1 MADFKAKE
9 RPLSG
14 FEKAVFAHAGIFLIG
29 ATWALG
35 GNAGYV
41 RPPLAVWGS
50 LGAFITLA
58 GALSDKR
65 RSDISRRPLAWLWPL
80 GLFNV
85 LVIAS
90 CFTPLLRE
98 VQMGASSFLT
108 PIPVPTWRPAAAEP
122 SKALQ
127 TLWLFDAIY
136 ISCFNIA
143 FVFRHRRG
151 LRGLMALAIVNALV
165 LTVFGT
171 IQRLVGA
178 KGIFFGAVVIPN
190 AEFFSSFIYRNHW
203 GAFILLI
210 IGLTLGLIRYHGRR
224 NRTRG
229 FFHTPAFGGLIA
241 ILAFAITLPLSGS
254 RSGSLFAAIIL
265 AGAFFNW
272 FRRMIRDRRSY
283 AESITIP
290 VAGAVVAIIVAVSAI
305 WYLAG
310 NVIAVRI
317 ATTQEQVATM
327 RERGDI
333 GGRNVLYADTLHMAG
348 DRIWFGWGMASL
360 PHVFWF
366 YNTQP
371 PNPVDRIPVVYH
383 DAHSD
388 WLQALAEHGIFGTA
402 LLGLCALVPLVK
414 ARQSRFKNPVARY
427 PLVACGLVLIY
438 AMIEF
443 PFGNV
448 AVVLTWWFCFFSAL
462 RYAQLERS
470 LMEGSHPVPTVP
482 AAELPAH

>member
-1 MADFKAKE
+1 MEDLKSKD
-9 RPLSG
+9 RSLSG
-14 FEKAVFAHAGIFLIG
+14 FEKAVFVHMGVFMIG

-41 RPPLAVWGS
+41 RTPLAIWGS

-80 GLFNV
+80 GLFNAIV
-85 LVIAS
+85 VIAS
-90 CFTPLLRE
+90 FTPLLRE
-98 VQMGASSFLT
+98 VQLGGSSFLT
-108 PIPVPTWRPAAAEP
+108 TIQIPTWRPASAEP
-122 SKALQ
+122 AKAIQ
-127 TLWLFDAIY
+127 ALWLFDAMY
-136 ISCFNIA
+136 ISCFNVA

-151 LRGLMALAIVNALV
+151 IRWLMTLAITNALI

-190 AEFFSSFIYRNHW
+190 ADFFSSFIYRNHW
-203 GAFILLI
+203 GAFILLVM
-210 IGLTLGLIRYHGRR
+210 GLTLGLIRYHSRR

-229 FFHTPAFGGLIA
+229 FFHSPGFGGLLA

-254 RSGSLFAAIIL
+254 RSASLFAAILL

-283 AESITIP
+283 AESIALP
-290 VAGAVVAIIVAVSAI
+290 VAGAVAAIVMAVAAI
-305 WYLAG
+305 WYLSSD
-310 NVIAVRI
+310 VIALRI
-317 ATTQEQVATM
+317 ATTEEQVASM

-333 GGRNVLYADTLHMAG
+333 GGRNILYSDTLHMAG
-348 DRIWFGWGMASL
+348 DRIWFGWGMASF
-360 PHVFWF
+360 PHVFWI
-366 YNTQP
+366 YNTEL
-371 PNPVDRIPVVYH
+371 PNPVDKIPVVYH

-388 WLQALAEHGIFGTA
+388 WLQALAEHGIVGTA
-402 LLGLCALVPLVK
+402 LLVLCALVPLAKV
-414 ARQSRFKNPVARY
+414 RQSRFRGPIARY
-427 PLVACGLVLIY
+427 TLVACGLVVLY
-438 AMIEF
+438 ATIEF
-443 PFGNV
+443 PFGNI
-448 AVVLTWWFCFFSAL
+448 ALVLTWWFCFFAGL

-470 LMEGSHPVPTVP
+470 LAERGNPAP
-482 AAELPAH
+482 AAPAEAAPAP